1 MIVVDSNVL
10 AYFWIR
16 GEMTPLAEAAFRK
29 DSDWAS
35 TTLWR
40 SEFRNVLV
48 GYLRR
53 KELTMEQALRAFE
66 GAAAQIGEREL
77 AVPTNQVLYYAQQS
91 TCSAYDC
98 EFVALAE
105 QLGVTLVTCDSQIL
119 RDLPLR
125 AVHLKDFVK

>member
-29 DSDWAS
+29 DPEWAS

-40 SEFRNVLV
+40 SEFRNILV

-53 KELTMEQALRAFE
+53 NELTLEQALLAFE
-66 GAAAQIGEREL
+66 GAATQIGKREL
-77 AVPTNQVLYYAQQS
+77 AVPTNQVLYYAMQS
-91 TCSAYDC
+91 TRSAYDC

-105 QLGVTLVTCDSQIL
+105 ELSVKLVTCDAQIL
-119 RDLPLR
+119 KEFPNI
-125 AVHLKDFVK
+125 AVGLKDFVK